1 MSGSQGINLC
11 SAYPER
17 KENKKAAAQE
27 DSVSPL
33 SRILRIDPAVPALA
47 LLAHRDE
54 IPVQTAGFHQFLM
67 GAGLGDPAV
76 RDHQDLIGIPD
87 GVQPVGNDKQSLALA
102 QLADGLLD
110 VALVVG
116 VHAGGGLVQNDD
128 GGVF

>member
-1 MSGSQGINLC
+1 MRPSLLFMTIESLRSVLSIVWLTFLC
-11 SAYPER
+11 S
-17 KENKKAAAQE
+17 
-27 DSVSPL
+27 
-33 SRILRIDPAVPALA
+33 AVPALA

-54 IPVQTAGFHQFLM
+54 IPVQTAGFHQFLV

-102 QLADGLLD
+102 QFADGLLD

-116 VHAGGGLVQNDD
+116 VHAGGGLVQNNN